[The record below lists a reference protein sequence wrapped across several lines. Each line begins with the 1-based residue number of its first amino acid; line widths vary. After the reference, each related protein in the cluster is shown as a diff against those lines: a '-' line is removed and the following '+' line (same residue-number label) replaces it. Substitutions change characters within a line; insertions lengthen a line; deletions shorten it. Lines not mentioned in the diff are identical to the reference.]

1 MILQVSPVVQSNA
14 SGSVDSVTPLL
25 VGSRDTCT
33 AQQSSDDYRIRGE
46 VLLDVLCNNHFI
58 HETDLPAMLSV
69 IIDSGASTHM
79 LPLSRL
85 CYDISAVDGVV
96 SLGDN
101 TKQISIVGIGLTTI
115 EVLIPVLIVPELSC
129 GLISIPTLDKA
140 GFNTTMHDG
149 KCTINFCGETV
160 LTGTLTRGLYYLDEP
175 YVNILHELDG
185 YAVKSHLVRPR
196 LDTYWWQS
204 ILDDEQLTE
213 SDSMVQI
220 YLL

>member
-25 VGSRDTCT
+25 VGSGDTCT
-33 AQQSSDDYRIRGE
+33 TEQSSDDYRIKGE
-46 VLLDVLCNNHFI
+46 VLRSNHNI

-101 TKQISIVGIGLTTI
+101 TKQISIVGMGLTII
-115 EVLIPVLIVPELSC
+115 EVLGPVLIVPELSC

-140 GFNTTMHDG
+140 GFKQQCTMA
-149 KCTINFCGETV
+149 N
-160 LTGTLTRGLYYLDEP
+160 
-175 YVNILHELDG
+175 
-185 YAVKSHLVRPR
+185 A
-196 LDTYWWQS
+196 
-204 ILDDEQLTE
+204 QLISVE
-213 SDSMVQI
+213 RQF
-220 YLL
+220 

>member
-14 SGSVDSVTPLL
+14 SGSVASVTPLL

-101 TKQISIVGIGLTTI
+101 TKTNL
-115 EVLIPVLIVPELSC
+115 
-129 GLISIPTLDKA
+129 
-140 GFNTTMHDG
+140 N
-149 KCTINFCGETV
+149 
-160 LTGTLTRGLYYLDEP
+160 RGD
-175 YVNILHELDG
+175 
-185 YAVKSHLVRPR
+185 R
-196 LDTYWWQS
+196 LNHN
-204 ILDDEQLTE
+204 
-213 SDSMVQI
+213 
-220 YLL
+220 